1 MVLLSMYM
9 IDRQWRSMAG
19 MQSTIASQADD
30 LRALRTSVQNV
41 QGQLDSGI
49 AVASASQSGDSS
61 AAAPADNAF
70 RRARA
75 AQRNENYAEGDWYVN
90 SFSASLKTVTPVVS
104 TDADASSVQSYV
116 IESLIQRN
124 PDTLAWDGVLA
135 KSWQVSEDGM
145 TIDFTMADNIV
156 FSDGVPVTAADVEFS
171 FAFVMDE
178 RIAAP
183 ALRSYYEKIA
193 TVEAIDD
200 KTVRF
205 VFAEPYFESLGL
217 AGQMSVCLL
226 YTSPS
231 PRDKRQSRMPSSA

>member
-1 MVLLSMYM
+1 M
-9 IDRQWRSMAG
+9 
-19 MQSTIASQADD
+19 
-30 LRALRTSVQNV
+30 
-41 QGQLDSGI
+41 
-49 AVASASQSGDSS
+49 
-61 AAAPADNAF
+61 
-70 RRARA
+70 
-75 AQRNENYAEGDWYVN
+75 
-90 SFSASLKTVTPVVS
+90 
-104 TDADASSVQSYV
+104 DASSVQSYV
-116 IESLIQRN
+116 IETLIQRN

-145 TIDFTMADNIV
+145 TIDFTLADNIV

-193 TVEAIDD
+193 TVEAIDE

-217 AGQMSVCLL
+217 AGQMSVLAKHFYEPHLETAEAFNQSKGLL
-226 YTSPS
+226 LSLIHI
-231 PRDKRQSRMPSSA
+231 